1 MSKSSTS
8 HILRV
13 EYDNQT
19 HKDNAVHII
28 FIRLYESTA
37 GTGHG
42 EEQLLCHPGALNPPE
57 GITLIS

>member
-8 HILRV
+8 PILRV
-13 EYDNQT
+13 EYDDQM

-28 FIRLYESTA
+28 FIRLYETTP
-37 GTGHG
+37 GTGNE
-42 EEQLLCHPGALNPPE
+42 EEQLHCHPGALRPPE